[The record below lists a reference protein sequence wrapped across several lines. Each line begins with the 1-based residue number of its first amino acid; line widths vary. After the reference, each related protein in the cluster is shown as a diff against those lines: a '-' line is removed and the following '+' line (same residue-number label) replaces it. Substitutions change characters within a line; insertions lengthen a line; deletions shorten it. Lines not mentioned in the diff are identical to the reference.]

1 MASQEGLS
9 RYCMKGW
16 GEDRSAKV
24 DRVWGWTCPVSSEMH
39 SKGLAVWC
47 WSWDHGG
54 AGGLGRAGRREV
66 EEEESRVRG
75 GQPDQAA
82 VVPVLSCRCCRT
94 VVAALAA
101 SEPCSR
107 SASWSSSLDLE
118 GLHSRAPSVL
128 RIQGNKGSRLRRPRA
143 RMRWWQRLPLP
154 RVPPC
159 RLGVVR
165 GVSSGA
171 CSEEA
176 SRRSGWRYLG

>member
-128 RIQGNKGSRLRRPRA
+128 RIQGNKGSRLRRHELECDGGKDFLFPGSLLAVWAWCEACRA
-143 RMRWWQRLPLP
+143 E
-154 RVPPC
+154 RVAK
-159 RLGVVR
+159 RHLGEVA
-165 GVSSGA
+165 GDI
-171 CSEEA
+171 
-176 SRRSGWRYLG
+176 